1 MTQRNERKEVPAH
14 YVAAAICPS
23 LGRLAV
29 PARVGALGVDRA
41 FWRDR
46 KLRFGRQ
53 SVPSLMRLAILSLV
67 VIALA
72 AISGC
77 SVLATRAPSST
88 VVLGQADAGRMVQ
101 VKVGDTVRVT
111 LEEDF
116 PVPGSSLVWNV
127 TSLEPSVLR
136 QGPVI
141 RSPQVR
147 SGPGTHDTYMA
158 DFGAIAA
165 GQAVLDAHGAT
176 SCEAM
181 AKQNCPDRDFK
192 ITVVVTS

>member
-1 MTQRNERKEVPAH
+1 
-14 YVAAAICPS
+14 
-23 LGRLAV
+23 
-29 PARVGALGVDRA
+29 
-41 FWRDR
+41 
-46 KLRFGRQ
+46 
-53 SVPSLMRLAILSLV
+53 MRLAILNLA
-67 VIALA
+67 VIALV
-72 AISGC
+72 AITSCGL
-77 SVLATRAPSST
+77 VTTRAPGST
-88 VVLGQADAGRMVQ
+88 VVLGQADAGRTVQ

-111 LEEDF
+111 LEEDV

-136 QGPVI
+136 RGPVI

-147 SGPGTHDTYMA
+147 SGPATHDTYMA

-165 GQAVLDAHGAT
+165 GQAVLDARGAT